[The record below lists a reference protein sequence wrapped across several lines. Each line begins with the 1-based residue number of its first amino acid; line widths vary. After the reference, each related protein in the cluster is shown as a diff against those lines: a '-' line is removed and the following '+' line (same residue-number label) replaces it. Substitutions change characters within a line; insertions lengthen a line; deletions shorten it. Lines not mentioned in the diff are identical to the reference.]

1 MKELLNINYIKKQNL
16 KKFIMNIFFNIY
28 QSIKPLK
35 KLNKDICKTIIMD
48 IHELIDN
55 ELSMVPYQSLSNRT
69 KRYFKRNIIKIYTPQ
84 QEIIQYNYP
93 FYCFL
98 KYYFIVTSVYFIN
111 IILSYFF
118 SF

>member
-1 MKELLNINYIKKQNL
+1 
-16 KKFIMNIFFNIY
+16 
-28 QSIKPLK
+28 
-35 KLNKDICKTIIMD
+35 MD

-84 QEIIQYNYP
+84 QELQHEIIEYNYQ

-98 KYYFIVTSVYFIN
+98 KYYFIVTSVYFI
-111 IILSYFF
+111 F
-118 SF
+118 SFFDLCYKISCFFHCK